1 MSAGE
6 LFDQISRQKQLPL
19 AAARVYAA
27 EIVLI
32 LEVLR
37 KEQVRLLI
45 SEGLHDLVLP
55 GCSIVNVTTA
65 IAAHACKCACAVLW
79 HGAMQHWQQA
89 VCLLRAEK

>member
-19 AAARVYAA
+19 AATRVYAA

-37 KEQVRLLI
+37 KEQVSLLI
-45 SEGLHDLVLP
+45 QLMYERAACCSLP
-55 GCSIVNVTTA
+55 GCV
-65 IAAHACKCACAVLW
+65 
-79 HGAMQHWQQA
+79 
-89 VCLLRAEK
+89 R

>member
-37 KEQVRLLI
+37 KEQVSLL
-45 SEGLHDLVLP
+45 
-55 GCSIVNVTTA
+55 
-65 IAAHACKCACAVLW
+65 
-79 HGAMQHWQQA
+79 M
-89 VCLLRAEK
+89 